1 MKRGKNKTRE
11 QQDVLIDVFFA
22 NDFQKPGKDLIRAL
36 EEQFGI
42 KNLQPHYTM
51 IANEWRSK
59 GFGRIDQRNHL
70 PSHTMKRIH
79 SKKNE
84 LGIN

>member
-22 NDFQKPGKDLIRAL
+22 NDCQKPSNNLIKAL

-51 IANEWRSK
+51 IANEWRSR
-59 GFGRIDQRNHL
+59 GFGSIDQRNHL
-70 PSHTMKRIH
+70 PSQTMKRIH

-84 LGIN
+84 LGRI

>member
-22 NDFQKPGKDLIRAL
+22 NDCQKPSNNLIKAL

-42 KNLQPHYTM
+42 KNLQPH
-51 IANEWRSK
+51 
-59 GFGRIDQRNHL
+59 
-70 PSHTMKRIH
+70 
-79 SKKNE
+79 
-84 LGIN
+84 